1 MRLFKKDKPFYKSV
15 FVLGFPIAL
24 QTLVTVFV
32 GMLDN
37 IMLSHHSQDAFSAAS
52 LANAYISFFQIFCM
66 GLGMGASVL
75 VSRYYGMKKAHT
87 EVEKAEHA
95 LRQTITLMLRLM
107 FVFATVFA
115 IGAIAIPRLVMKMYT
130 SEDALIDLGSTYLR
144 YSALTFFFL
153 GLSLVI
159 AIVLRSVGQSRFPLY
174 VSLGAL
180 VVNLGGNYILI
191 FGHFG
196 APKMGIAG
204 AAIATFVARVCEA
217 MADLIYLLVYDK
229 KIGYRIRHF
238 FMNTRSL
245 LHEYIRVCIPVLIS
259 DAILAFGNNTV
270 TMVIGH
276 LGGDFVAANS
286 ITTVTQQLSTVMI
299 QGVCQAGAIITGQT
313 LGHGHRDKAEEQGW
327 LFLGLGFA
335 LGFLS
340 ALFIFFTKTPVI
352 ASYGQETTP
361 EAVSIAYQLLNA
373 ISLIIIFQA
382 TNSIMTKG
390 VLRGGGD
397 TRMLMLADNIF
408 LWVMAIPL
416 GILAGYVLDFPPFWI
431 YFCLKSDQIAKTIWC
446 VLRLRGRKWI
456 KKISTGDNDKITDA
470 RSVSASSSE
479 EVDVVDTD
487 VVKETSFD
495 KESSKNTV
503 S

>member
-1 MRLFKKDKPFYKSV
+1 MKLYKKDAHFYKKV

-37 IMLSHHSQDAFSAAS
+37 IMLSHYSQDTFSAAS
-52 LANAYISFFQIFCM
+52 LANAYVLIFQIFCM

-75 VSRYYGMKKAHT
+75 VSRYYGMKKANDN
-87 EVEKAEHA
+87 VEKADVS
-95 LRQTITLMLRLM
+95 LKQTVCLMLRLM
-107 FVFATVFA
+107 LLFATVFA
-115 IGAIAIPRLVMKMYT
+115 IGAILMPKLIMTSYT
-130 SEDALIDLGSTYLR
+130 GKEELINLGATYLR
-144 YSALTFFFL
+144 WSTLTFFFL

-174 VSLGAL
+174 VSIGAL
-180 VVNLGGNYILI
+180 VVNLTGNYILI

-204 AAIATFVARVCEA
+204 AAFATFIARVFEA
-217 MADLIYLLVYDK
+217 MFDLGYLLIFDT
-229 KIGYRIRHF
+229 KIGFRIRHF
-238 FMNTRSL
+238 FMKTRTL
-245 LHEYIRVCIPVLIS
+245 IAEYLRVCIPVLIS
-259 DAILAFGNNTV
+259 DAILAFGSNAV

-276 LGGDFVAANS
+276 LGSDFVAANS
-286 ITTVTQQLSTVMI
+286 ITTVTQQLSTVLI

-313 LGHGHRDKAEEQGW
+313 LGKGRKEQAEEQGW
-327 LFLGLGFA
+327 LFLGMGFA

-352 ASYGQETTP
+352 QSYGKETTA

-397 TRMLMLADNIF
+397 TKVLMFADNIF
-408 LWVMAIPL
+408 LWAMALPL
-416 GILAGYVLDFPPFWI
+416 GILAGFIFELPAFWI
-431 YFCLKSDQIAKTIWC
+431 YFFLKSDQIAKTIWC
-446 VLRLRGRKWI
+446 VWRLRSRKWI
-456 KKISTGDNDKITDA
+456 KKISTG
-470 RSVSASSSE
+470 
-479 EVDVVDTD
+479 
-487 VVKETSFD
+487 
-495 KESSKNTV
+495 KN
-503 S
+503 

>member
-1 MRLFKKDKPFYKSV
+1 MKLFKKDKPFYKSV
-15 FVLGFPIAL
+15 LVLGFPIAL
-24 QTLVTVFV
+24 QTFVTVFV

-37 IMLSHHSQDAFSAAS
+37 IMLSHHSQDSFSAAS

-75 VSRYYGMKKAHT
+75 VSRYYGMKKANT
-87 EVEKAEHA
+87 EVEKAEKA
-95 LRQTITLMLRLM
+95 LKQTITLMLRLM
-107 FVFATVFA
+107 LVFATIFA
-115 IGAIAIPRLVMKMYT
+115 IGSILIPRLIMRMYT
-130 SEDALIDLGSTYLR
+130 DVDVFVDLGATYLR
-144 YSALTFFFL
+144 YSTLTFFFL
-153 GLSLVI
+153 GISLVV

-174 VSLGAL
+174 VSIGAL
-180 VVNLGGNYILI
+180 FVNLGGNYILI

-204 AAIATFVARVCEA
+204 AAIATFAARVCEA
-217 MADLIYLLVYDK
+217 LADLIYLMVYDK

-245 LHEYIRVCIPVLIS
+245 LHEYIRVCIPVLVS
-259 DAILAFGNNTV
+259 DAILALGNNTV
-270 TMVIGH
+270 TIVIGH
-276 LGGDFVAANS
+276 LGENFVAANS
-286 ITTVTQQLSTVMI
+286 ITAITQQLSTVLI

-313 LGHGHRDKAEEQGW
+313 LGHGKRDKAEEQGW

-352 ASYGQETTP
+352 ASYGKETTA

-373 ISLIIIFQA
+373 ISLIILFQA

-397 TRMLMLADNIF
+397 TTMLMLADNIF
-408 LWVMAIPL
+408 LWILAIPL
-416 GILAGYVLDFPPFWI
+416 GCLAGFILKLPPFWI
-431 YFCLKSDQIAKTIWC
+431 YFFLKSDQIAKTIWC

-456 KKISTGDNDKITDA
+456 KKISTGDYTALAENK
-470 RSVSASSSE
+470 
-479 EVDVVDTD
+479 
-487 VVKETSFD
+487 
-495 KESSKNTV
+495 
-503 S
+503 

>member
-1 MRLFKKDKPFYKSV
+1 MKLFKKDAHFYKKV

-37 IMLSHHSQDAFSAAS
+37 IMLSHYSQDTFSAAS
-52 LANAYISFFQIFCM
+52 LANAYVLIFQIFCM

-75 VSRYYGMKKAHT
+75 VSRYYGMKKANDN
-87 EVEKAEHA
+87 VEKADVS
-95 LRQTITLMLRLM
+95 LKQTVCLMLRLM
-107 FVFATVFA
+107 LLFATVFA
-115 IGAIAIPRLVMKMYT
+115 IGAILMPKLIMTSYT
-130 SEDALIDLGSTYLR
+130 GKEELINLGATYLR
-144 YSALTFFFL
+144 WSTLTFFFL

-174 VSLGAL
+174 VSIGAL
-180 VVNLGGNYILI
+180 VVNLTGNYILI

-204 AAIATFVARVCEA
+204 AAFATFIARVFEA
-217 MADLIYLLVYDK
+217 MFDLGYLLIFDT
-229 KIGYRIRHF
+229 KIGFRIRHF
-238 FMNTRSL
+238 FMKTRTL
-245 LHEYIRVCIPVLIS
+245 IAEYLRVCIPVLIS
-259 DAILAFGNNTV
+259 DAILAFGSNAV

-276 LGGDFVAANS
+276 LGSDFVAANS
-286 ITTVTQQLSTVMI
+286 ITTVTQQLSTVLI

-313 LGHGHRDKAEEQGW
+313 LGKGRKEQAEEQGW
-327 LFLGLGFA
+327 LFLGMGFA

-352 ASYGQETTP
+352 QSYGKETTA

-397 TRMLMLADNIF
+397 TKVLMFADNIF
-408 LWVMAIPL
+408 LWAMALPL
-416 GILAGYVLDFPPFWI
+416 GILAGFVFELPAFWI
-431 YFCLKSDQIAKTIWC
+431 YFFLKSDQIAKTIWC
-446 VLRLRGRKWI
+446 VWRLRSRKWI
-456 KKISTGDNDKITDA
+456 KKISTG
-470 RSVSASSSE
+470 
-479 EVDVVDTD
+479 
-487 VVKETSFD
+487 
-495 KESSKNTV
+495 KN
-503 S
+503 

>member
-1 MRLFKKDKPFYKSV
+1 MVLFKKDAHFYKKV

-37 IMLSHHSQDAFSAAS
+37 IMLSHYSQDTFSAAS
-52 LANAYISFFQIFCM
+52 LANAYVLIFQIFCM

-75 VSRYYGMKKAHT
+75 VSRYYGMKKANDN
-87 EVEKAEHA
+87 VEKADVS
-95 LRQTITLMLRLM
+95 LKQTVCLMLRLM
-107 FVFATVFA
+107 LLFATIFA
-115 IGAIAIPRLVMKMYT
+115 IGAIAMPRLIMTSYT
-130 SEDALIDLGSTYLR
+130 GKEELISLGATYLR
-144 YSALTFFFL
+144 WSTLTFFFL

-174 VSLGAL
+174 VSIGAL
-180 VVNLGGNYILI
+180 VVNLTGNYILI

-204 AAIATFVARVCEA
+204 AALATFIARVFEA
-217 MADLIYLLVYDK
+217 LLDLGYLVIIDT
-229 KIGYRIRHF
+229 KIGFRIRHM
-238 FMNTRSL
+238 FMKTRTLIS
-245 LHEYIRVCIPVLIS
+245 EYLRVCIPVLIS
-259 DAILAFGNNTV
+259 DAILAFGSNAV

-276 LGGDFVAANS
+276 LGSDFVAANS
-286 ITTVTQQLSTVMI
+286 ITTVTQQLSTVLI

-313 LGHGHRDKAEEQGW
+313 LGKGKKEQAEEQGW
-327 LFLGLGFA
+327 LFLGMGFA

-352 ASYGQETTP
+352 QSYGKETTA

-397 TRMLMLADNIF
+397 TKVLMFADNIF
-408 LWVMAIPL
+408 LWAMALPL
-416 GILAGYVLDFPPFWI
+416 GILAGFVFELPAFWI
-431 YFCLKSDQIAKTIWC
+431 YFFLKSDQIAKTIWC
-446 VLRLRGRKWI
+446 VCRLRSRKWI
-456 KKISTGDNDKITDA
+456 KKISTG
-470 RSVSASSSE
+470 
-479 EVDVVDTD
+479 
-487 VVKETSFD
+487 
-495 KESSKNTV
+495 KN
-503 S
+503 

>member
-1 MRLFKKDKPFYKSV
+1 MKLFKKDAHFYKKV

-37 IMLSHHSQDAFSAAS
+37 IMLSHYSQDTFSAAS
-52 LANAYISFFQIFCM
+52 LANAYVLIFQIFCM

-75 VSRYYGMKKAHT
+75 VSRYYGMKKANDN
-87 EVEKAEHA
+87 VEKADVS
-95 LRQTITLMLRLM
+95 LKQTVCLMLRLM
-107 FVFATVFA
+107 LLFATVFA
-115 IGAIAIPRLVMKMYT
+115 IGAILMPKLIMTSYT
-130 SEDALIDLGSTYLR
+130 GKEELINLGATYLR
-144 YSALTFFFL
+144 WSTLTFFFL

-174 VSLGAL
+174 VSIGAL
-180 VVNLGGNYILI
+180 VVNLTGNYILI

-204 AAIATFVARVCEA
+204 AAFATFIARVFEA
-217 MADLIYLLVYDK
+217 MFDLGYLLIFDT
-229 KIGYRIRHF
+229 KIGFRIRHF
-238 FMNTRSL
+238 FMKTRTL
-245 LHEYIRVCIPVLIS
+245 IAEYLRVCIPVLIS
-259 DAILAFGNNTV
+259 DAILAFGSNAV

-276 LGGDFVAANS
+276 LGSDFVAANS
-286 ITTVTQQLSTVMI
+286 ITTVTQQLSTVLI

-313 LGHGHRDKAEEQGW
+313 LGKGRKEQAEEQGW
-327 LFLGLGFA
+327 LFLGMGFA

-352 ASYGQETTP
+352 QSYGKETTA

-397 TRMLMLADNIF
+397 TKVLMFADNIF
-408 LWVMAIPL
+408 LWAMALPL
-416 GILAGYVLDFPPFWI
+416 GILAGFIVELPAFWI
-431 YFCLKSDQIAKTIWC
+431 YFVLKSDQIAKTIWC
-446 VLRLRGRKWI
+446 VWRLRSRKWI
-456 KKISTGDNDKITDA
+456 KKISTG
-470 RSVSASSSE
+470 
-479 EVDVVDTD
+479 
-487 VVKETSFD
+487 
-495 KESSKNTV
+495 KN
-503 S
+503 

>member
-1 MRLFKKDKPFYKSV
+1 MVLFKKDAHFYKKV

-37 IMLSHHSQDAFSAAS
+37 IMLSHYSQDTFSAAS
-52 LANAYISFFQIFCM
+52 LANAYVLIFQIFCM

-75 VSRYYGMKKAHT
+75 VSRYYGMKKANDN
-87 EVEKAEHA
+87 VEKADVS
-95 LRQTITLMLRLM
+95 LKQTVCLMLRLM
-107 FVFATVFA
+107 LLFATIFA
-115 IGAIAIPRLVMKMYT
+115 IGAIAMPKLIMTSYT
-130 SEDALIDLGSTYLR
+130 GKEELISLGATYLR
-144 YSALTFFFL
+144 WSTLTFFFL

-174 VSLGAL
+174 VSIGAL
-180 VVNLGGNYILI
+180 VVNLTGNYILI

-204 AAIATFVARVCEA
+204 AALATFIARVFEA
-217 MADLIYLLVYDK
+217 LLDLGYLVIIDT
-229 KIGYRIRHF
+229 KIGFRIRHM
-238 FMNTRSL
+238 FMKTRTLIS
-245 LHEYIRVCIPVLIS
+245 EYLRVCIPVLIS
-259 DAILAFGNNTV
+259 DAILAFGSNAV

-276 LGGDFVAANS
+276 LGSDFVAANS
-286 ITTVTQQLSTVMI
+286 ITTVTQQLSTVLI

-313 LGHGHRDKAEEQGW
+313 LGKGKKEQAEEQGW
-327 LFLGLGFA
+327 LFLGMGFA

-352 ASYGQETTP
+352 QSYGKETTA

-397 TRMLMLADNIF
+397 TKVLMFADNIF
-408 LWVMAIPL
+408 LWAMALPL
-416 GILAGYVLDFPPFWI
+416 GILAGFVFELPAFWI
-431 YFCLKSDQIAKTIWC
+431 YFFLKSDQIAKTIWC
-446 VLRLRGRKWI
+446 VCRLRSRKWI
-456 KKISTGDNDKITDA
+456 KKISTG
-470 RSVSASSSE
+470 
-479 EVDVVDTD
+479 
-487 VVKETSFD
+487 
-495 KESSKNTV
+495 KN
-503 S
+503 

>member
-1 MRLFKKDKPFYKSV
+1 MKLFKKDAHFYKKV

-37 IMLSHHSQDAFSAAS
+37 IMLSHYSQDTFSAAS
-52 LANAYISFFQIFCM
+52 LANAYVLIFQIFCM

-75 VSRYYGMKKAHT
+75 VSRYYGMKKANDN
-87 EVEKAEHA
+87 VEKADVS
-95 LRQTITLMLRLM
+95 LKQTVCLMLRLM
-107 FVFATVFA
+107 LLFATVFA
-115 IGAIAIPRLVMKMYT
+115 IGAIAMPKLIMTSYT
-130 SEDALIDLGSTYLR
+130 GKEELISLGATYLR
-144 YSALTFFFL
+144 WSTLTFFFL

-174 VSLGAL
+174 VSIGAL
-180 VVNLGGNYILI
+180 VVNLTGNYILI

-204 AAIATFVARVCEA
+204 AALATFIARVFEA
-217 MADLIYLLVYDK
+217 MLDLGYLVIIDT
-229 KIGYRIRHF
+229 KIGFRIRHM
-238 FMNTRSL
+238 FMKTKTLIS
-245 LHEYIRVCIPVLIS
+245 EYLRVCIPVLIS
-259 DAILAFGNNTV
+259 DAILAFGSNAV

-276 LGGDFVAANS
+276 LGSDFVAANS
-286 ITTVTQQLSTVMI
+286 ITTVTQQLSTVLI

-313 LGHGHRDKAEEQGW
+313 LGKGKKEQAEEQGW
-327 LFLGLGFA
+327 LFLGMGFA

-352 ASYGQETTP
+352 QSYGKETTA

-397 TRMLMLADNIF
+397 TKVLMFADNIF
-408 LWVMAIPL
+408 LWAMALPL
-416 GILAGYVLDFPPFWI
+416 GILAGFIFELPAFWI
-431 YFCLKSDQIAKTIWC
+431 YFFLKSDQIAKTIWC
-446 VLRLRGRKWI
+446 VWRLRSRKWI
-456 KKISTGDNDKITDA
+456 KKISTG
-470 RSVSASSSE
+470 
-479 EVDVVDTD
+479 
-487 VVKETSFD
+487 
-495 KESSKNTV
+495 KN
-503 S
+503 

>member
-1 MRLFKKDKPFYKSV
+1 MVLFKKDAHFYKKV

-37 IMLSHHSQDAFSAAS
+37 IMLSHYSQDTFSAAS
-52 LANAYISFFQIFCM
+52 LANAYVLIFQIFCM

-75 VSRYYGMKKAHT
+75 VSRYYGMKKANDN
-87 EVEKAEHA
+87 VEKADVS
-95 LRQTITLMLRLM
+95 LKQTVCLMLRLM
-107 FVFATVFA
+107 LLFATVFA
-115 IGAIAIPRLVMKMYT
+115 IGAIAMPKLIMTSYT
-130 SEDALIDLGSTYLR
+130 GKEELISLGATYLR
-144 YSALTFFFL
+144 WSTLTFFFL

-174 VSLGAL
+174 VSIGAL
-180 VVNLGGNYILI
+180 VVNLTGNYILI

-204 AAIATFVARVCEA
+204 AALATFIARVFEA
-217 MADLIYLLVYDK
+217 LLDLGYLVIIDT
-229 KIGYRIRHF
+229 KIGFRIRHM
-238 FMNTRSL
+238 FMKTRTLIS
-245 LHEYIRVCIPVLIS
+245 EYLRVCIPVLIS
-259 DAILAFGNNTV
+259 DAILAFGSNAV

-276 LGGDFVAANS
+276 LGSDFVAANS
-286 ITTVTQQLSTVMI
+286 ITTVTQQLSTVLI

-313 LGHGHRDKAEEQGW
+313 LGKGKKEQAEEQGW
-327 LFLGLGFA
+327 LFLGMGFA

-352 ASYGQETTP
+352 QSYGKETTA

-397 TRMLMLADNIF
+397 TKVLMFADNIF
-408 LWVMAIPL
+408 LWAMALPL
-416 GILAGYVLDFPPFWI
+416 GILAGFVFELPAFWI
-431 YFCLKSDQIAKTIWC
+431 YFFLKSDQIAKTIWC
-446 VLRLRGRKWI
+446 VCRLRSRKWI
-456 KKISTGDNDKITDA
+456 KKISTG
-470 RSVSASSSE
+470 
-479 EVDVVDTD
+479 
-487 VVKETSFD
+487 
-495 KESSKNTV
+495 KN
-503 S
+503 

>member
-1 MRLFKKDKPFYKSV
+1 MKTKLFKKDAHFYKKV

-37 IMLSHHSQDAFSAAS
+37 IMLSHYSEDTFSAAS
-52 LANAYISFFQIFCM
+52 LANAYVLIFQIFCM

-75 VSRYYGMKKAHT
+75 VSRFYGMKK
-87 EVEKAEHA
+87 V
-95 LRQTITLMLRLM
+95 ML
-107 FVFATVFA
+107 FFATIFA
-115 IGAIAIPRLVMKMYT
+115 IGAIALPNLIMTSYT
-130 SEDALIDLGSTYLR
+130 NQEELISLGATYLR
-144 YSALTFFFL
+144 WSTLTFFFL

-174 VSLGAL
+174 VSIGAL
-180 VVNLGGNYILI
+180 FVNLGGNYLLI

-204 AAIATFVARVCEA
+204 AALATFLARVFEA
-217 MADLIYLLVYDK
+217 ALNLIYLLIVDK
-229 KIGYRIRHF
+229 KIGFRIRHF
-238 FMNTRSL
+238 FMKTRTL
-245 LHEYIRVCIPVLIS
+245 LQEYFRVCIPVLVS
-259 DAILAFGNNTV
+259 DAILAFGSNAV

-276 LGGDFVAANS
+276 LGGAFVAANS
-286 ITTVTQQLSTVMI
+286 ITTVTQQLSTVLI
-299 QGVCQAGAIITGQT
+299 QGVCQAGAIITGQS
-313 LGHGHRDKAEEQGW
+313 LGKGRKEQAEEQGW
-327 LFLGLGFA
+327 LFLGMGFA

-352 ASYGQETTP
+352 LSYGKETSA

-397 TRMLMLADNIF
+397 TTVLMFADNIF
-408 LWVMAIPL
+408 LWAMALPL
-416 GILAGYVLDFPPFWI
+416 GALAGFVFHLPAFWI
-431 YFCLKSDQIAKTIWC
+431 YFFLKSDQIAKTIWC
-446 VLRLRGRKWI
+446 VWRLRSRKWI
-456 KKISTGDNDKITDA
+456 KKISTG
-470 RSVSASSSE
+470 
-479 EVDVVDTD
+479 
-487 VVKETSFD
+487 
-495 KESSKNTV
+495 KN
-503 S
+503 

>member
-1 MRLFKKDKPFYKSV
+1 MKLFKKDAHFYKKV

-37 IMLSHHSQDAFSAAS
+37 IMLSHYSQDTFSAAS
-52 LANAYISFFQIFCM
+52 LANAYVLIFQIFCM

-75 VSRYYGMKKAHT
+75 VSRYYGMKKANDN
-87 EVEKAEHA
+87 VEKADVS
-95 LRQTITLMLRLM
+95 LKQTVCLMLRLM
-107 FVFATVFA
+107 LLFATVFA
-115 IGAIAIPRLVMKMYT
+115 IGAIAMPKLIMTSYTGKEELIRLG
-130 SEDALIDLGSTYLR
+130 ATYLR
-144 YSALTFFFL
+144 WSALTFFFL

-159 AIVLRSVGQSRFPLY
+159 AIVLRSVGQSKFPLY
-174 VSLGAL
+174 VSIGAL
-180 VVNLGGNYILI
+180 VVNLTGNYILI

-204 AAIATFVARVCEA
+204 AALATFIARVFEA
-217 MADLIYLLVYDK
+217 MLDLGYLVIIDT
-229 KIGYRIRHF
+229 KIGFRIRHM
-238 FMNTRSL
+238 FMKTKTLIS
-245 LHEYIRVCIPVLIS
+245 EYLRVCIPVLIS
-259 DAILAFGNNTV
+259 DAILAFGSNAV

-276 LGGDFVAANS
+276 LGSDFVAANS
-286 ITTVTQQLSTVMI
+286 ITTVTQQLSTVLI

-313 LGHGHRDKAEEQGW
+313 LGKGKKEQAEEQGW
-327 LFLGLGFA
+327 LFLGMGFA

-352 ASYGQETTP
+352 QSYGKETTA

-397 TRMLMLADNIF
+397 TKVLMFADNIF
-408 LWVMAIPL
+408 LWAMALPL
-416 GILAGYVLDFPPFWI
+416 GILAGFIFELPAFWI
-431 YFCLKSDQIAKTIWC
+431 YFFLKSDQIAKTIWC
-446 VLRLRGRKWI
+446 VWRLRSRKWI
-456 KKISTGDNDKITDA
+456 KKISTG
-470 RSVSASSSE
+470 
-479 EVDVVDTD
+479 
-487 VVKETSFD
+487 
-495 KESSKNTV
+495 KN
-503 S
+503 

>member
-1 MRLFKKDKPFYKSV
+1 MVLFKKDAHFYKKV

-37 IMLSHHSQDAFSAAS
+37 IMLSHYSQDTFSAAS
-52 LANAYISFFQIFCM
+52 LANAYVLIFQIFCM

-75 VSRYYGMKKAHT
+75 VSRYYGMKKANDN
-87 EVEKAEHA
+87 VEKADVS
-95 LRQTITLMLRLM
+95 LKQTVCLMLRLM
-107 FVFATVFA
+107 LLFATIFA
-115 IGAIAIPRLVMKMYT
+115 IGAIAMPKLIMTSYT
-130 SEDALIDLGSTYLR
+130 GKEELISLGAIYLR
-144 YSALTFFFL
+144 WSTLTFFFL

-174 VSLGAL
+174 VSIGAL
-180 VVNLGGNYILI
+180 VVNLTGNYILI

-204 AAIATFVARVCEA
+204 AALATFIARVFEA
-217 MADLIYLLVYDK
+217 LLDLGYLVIIDT
-229 KIGYRIRHF
+229 KIGFRIRHM
-238 FMNTRSL
+238 FMKTRTLIS
-245 LHEYIRVCIPVLIS
+245 EYLRVCIPVLIS
-259 DAILAFGNNTV
+259 DAILAFGSNAV

-276 LGGDFVAANS
+276 LGSDFVAANS
-286 ITTVTQQLSTVMI
+286 ITTVTQQLSTVLI

-313 LGHGHRDKAEEQGW
+313 LGKGKKEQAEEQGW
-327 LFLGLGFA
+327 LFLGMGFA

-352 ASYGQETTP
+352 QSYGKETTA

-397 TRMLMLADNIF
+397 TKVLMFADNIF
-408 LWVMAIPL
+408 LWAMALPL
-416 GILAGYVLDFPPFWI
+416 GILAGFVFELPAFWI
-431 YFCLKSDQIAKTIWC
+431 YFFLKSDQIAKTIWC
-446 VLRLRGRKWI
+446 VCRLRSRKWI
-456 KKISTGDNDKITDA
+456 KKISTG
-470 RSVSASSSE
+470 
-479 EVDVVDTD
+479 
-487 VVKETSFD
+487 
-495 KESSKNTV
+495 KN
-503 S
+503 

>member
-1 MRLFKKDKPFYKSV
+1 MKLFKKDAHFYKKV

-37 IMLSHHSQDAFSAAS
+37 IMLSHYSQDTFSAAS
-52 LANAYISFFQIFCM
+52 LANAYVLIFQIFCM

-75 VSRYYGMKKAHT
+75 VSRYYGMKKANDN
-87 EVEKAEHA
+87 VEKADVS
-95 LRQTITLMLRLM
+95 LKQTVCLMLRLM
-107 FVFATVFA
+107 LLFATVFA
-115 IGAIAIPRLVMKMYT
+115 IGAIAMPKLIMTSYT
-130 SEDALIDLGSTYLR
+130 GKEELISLGATYLR
-144 YSALTFFFL
+144 WSALTFFFL

-159 AIVLRSVGQSRFPLY
+159 AIVLRSVGQSKFPLY
-174 VSLGAL
+174 VSIGAL
-180 VVNLGGNYILI
+180 VVNLTGNYILI

-204 AAIATFVARVCEA
+204 AALATFIARVFEA
-217 MADLIYLLVYDK
+217 MLDLGYLVIVDT
-229 KIGYRIRHF
+229 KIGFRIRHM
-238 FMNTRSL
+238 FMKTKTLIS
-245 LHEYIRVCIPVLIS
+245 EYLRVCIPVLIS
-259 DAILAFGNNTV
+259 DAILAFGSNAV

-276 LGGDFVAANS
+276 LGSDFVAANS
-286 ITTVTQQLSTVMI
+286 ITTVTQQLSTVLI

-313 LGHGHRDKAEEQGW
+313 LGKGKKEQAEEQGW
-327 LFLGLGFA
+327 LFLGMGFA

-352 ASYGQETTP
+352 QSYGKETTA

-397 TRMLMLADNIF
+397 TKVLMFADNIF
-408 LWVMAIPL
+408 LWAMALPL
-416 GILAGYVLDFPPFWI
+416 GILAGFIFELPAFWI
-431 YFCLKSDQIAKTIWC
+431 YFFLKSDQIAKTIWC
-446 VLRLRGRKWI
+446 VWRLRSRKWI
-456 KKISTGDNDKITDA
+456 KKISTG
-470 RSVSASSSE
+470 
-479 EVDVVDTD
+479 
-487 VVKETSFD
+487 
-495 KESSKNTV
+495 KN
-503 S
+503 

>member
-1 MRLFKKDKPFYKSV
+1 MKLFKKDAHFYKKV

-37 IMLSHHSQDAFSAAS
+37 IMLSHYSQDTFSAAS
-52 LANAYISFFQIFCM
+52 LANAYVMIFQIFCM

-75 VSRYYGMKKAHT
+75 VSRYYGMKKANDN
-87 EVEKAEHA
+87 VEKADIS
-95 LRQTITLMLRLM
+95 LKQTVCLMLRLM
-107 FVFATVFA
+107 LFFATIFA
-115 IGAIAIPRLVMKMYT
+115 IGAIAMPKLIMTSYT
-130 SEDALIDLGSTYLR
+130 DKEELIGLGATYLR
-144 YSALTFFFL
+144 WSTLTFFFL

-174 VSLGAL
+174 VSIGAL
-180 VVNLGGNYILI
+180 VVNLAGNYMLI

-204 AAIATFVARVCEA
+204 AALATFLARGFEA
-217 MADLIYLLVYDK
+217 FADLFYLLVIDK
-229 KIGYRIRHF
+229 KIGFKIHHF
-238 FMNTRSL
+238 FMKTKTL
-245 LHEYIRVCIPVLIS
+245 LKEYLRVCIPVLIS
-259 DAILAFGNNTV
+259 DAILAFGSNSV

-286 ITTVTQQLSTVMI
+286 ITTVTQQLSTVLI
-299 QGVCQAGAIITGQT
+299 QGVCQAGAIITGQS
-313 LGHGHRDKAEEQGW
+313 LGKGRKEQAEEQGW
-327 LFLGLGFA
+327 LFLGMGFA

-352 ASYGQETTP
+352 LSYGKETTA

-397 TRMLMLADNIF
+397 TKVLMFADNIF
-408 LWVMAIPL
+408 LWAMALPL
-416 GILAGYVLDFPPFWI
+416 GMLAGFVFHLPAFWI
-431 YFCLKSDQIAKTIWC
+431 YFFLKSDQIAKTIWC
-446 VLRLRGRKWI
+446 VWRLRSRKWI
-456 KKISTGDNDKITDA
+456 KKISTGN
-470 RSVSASSSE
+470 
-479 EVDVVDTD
+479 
-487 VVKETSFD
+487 
-495 KESSKNTV
+495 N
-503 S
+503 

>member
-1 MRLFKKDKPFYKSV
+1 MKLFKKDAHFYKKV

-37 IMLSHHSQDAFSAAS
+37 IMLSHYSQDTFSAAS
-52 LANAYISFFQIFCM
+52 LANAYVLIFQIFCM

-75 VSRYYGMKKAHT
+75 VSRYYGMKKANDN
-87 EVEKAEHA
+87 VEKADVS
-95 LRQTITLMLRLM
+95 LKQTVCLMLRLM
-107 FVFATVFA
+107 LLFATVFA
-115 IGAIAIPRLVMKMYT
+115 IGAIAMPKLIMTSYT
-130 SEDALIDLGSTYLR
+130 GKEELISLGATYLR
-144 YSALTFFFL
+144 WSALTFFFL

-159 AIVLRSVGQSRFPLY
+159 AIVLRSVGQSKFPLY
-174 VSLGAL
+174 VSIGAL
-180 VVNLGGNYILI
+180 VVNLTGNYILI

-204 AAIATFVARVCEA
+204 AALATFIARVFEA
-217 MADLIYLLVYDK
+217 MLDLGYLVIVDT
-229 KIGYRIRHF
+229 KIGFRIRHM
-238 FMNTRSL
+238 FMKTKTLIS
-245 LHEYIRVCIPVLIS
+245 EYLRVCIPVLIS
-259 DAILAFGNNTV
+259 DAILAFGSNAV

-276 LGGDFVAANS
+276 LGSDFVAANS
-286 ITTVTQQLSTVMI
+286 ITTVTQQLSTVLI

-313 LGHGHRDKAEEQGW
+313 LGKGKKEQAEEQGW
-327 LFLGLGFA
+327 LFLGMGFA

-352 ASYGQETTP
+352 QSYGKETTA

-397 TRMLMLADNIF
+397 TKVLMFADNIF
-408 LWVMAIPL
+408 LWAMALPL
-416 GILAGYVLDFPPFWI
+416 GILAGFIFKLPAFWI
-431 YFCLKSDQIAKTIWC
+431 YFFLKSDQIAKTIWC
-446 VLRLRGRKWI
+446 VWRLRSRKWI
-456 KKISTGDNDKITDA
+456 KKISTG
-470 RSVSASSSE
+470 
-479 EVDVVDTD
+479 
-487 VVKETSFD
+487 
-495 KESSKNTV
+495 KN
-503 S
+503 